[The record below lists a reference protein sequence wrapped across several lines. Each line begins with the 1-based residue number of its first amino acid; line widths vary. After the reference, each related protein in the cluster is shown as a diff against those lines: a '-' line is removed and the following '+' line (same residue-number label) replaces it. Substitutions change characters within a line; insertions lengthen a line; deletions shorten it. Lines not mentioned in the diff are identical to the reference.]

1 MEGSLEKRLVRPWG
15 SSWVSR
21 RVCLSG
27 TSVSVESGESE
38 EPKVYSLKDLEIVD
52 TSGKARHSLSLQGRQ
67 VKVTLSA
74 NTKFE
79 HARWLDALRNAKS
92 RANERKYRRRT
103 AAFSSLDGGDFEE
116 QRRAKIKE
124 VASKTLTH
132 ESFELLTT
140 GAAFALG
147 SDGSTVVSVND
158 DTLPLQVG
166 DEVVGVG
173 SDLFCDPDGIEY
185 GAPLERPVT
194 GLFSSAKTEE
204 EKRKVVV
211 VVFRRA
217 LLLRNEKKN
226 ENSPS
231 SAAAASSGTGTNN
244 TTVSTVASPPHE
256 EGEAPPTEEEDE
268 DVARFARMVA
278 FGAPAPAVL
287 LRARRELSA
296 EQLRRLTAKLDDED
310 DAGGGAPKT
319 KAQQKKSSSLQ
330 KMNDEN
336 EDPDDQDRDQDDE
349 VVSKLLKMAK
359 YGARPAQILAKAR
372 AAGLSSKAMTKLTAV
387 VGADQEDDDDAK
399 QKKNKTPQ
407 KQLRFRGVHWEAN
420 QAQSGSLWERRKNR
434 DKRESLGER
443 AETIFEENSQA
454 LKVVEGLMSATKQQ
468 PSAATKKK
476 TKNHTQQQQSPTTG
490 TPTKDP
496 EQKELLD
503 RQKALNLGIAL
514 RVVRRDVDPPESLP
528 EQSAKLSTNAL
539 HALLEA
545 LPSDDELVRLRK
557 KASVVERCEEG
568 TTRFTATT
576 TFALAAV
583 GFHRILDACLAMRE
597 TEHDAD
603 GACVKAR
610 ALERACRQVRRSK
623 ELRAAI
629 KTAKALG
636 NFLNADTSRG
646 AAASIRLEDLE
657 RLEHTKGASGATAY
671 DVLAQVLETD
681 KSRGDEGL
689 DAAAIDAELRNL
701 RPLLKDTDATREHTF
716 DVAKRLATRVD
727 ALKRNFL
734 LQGEEEEEGQ
744 NDDENDDDHEKR
756 KKDSPFA
763 ARCRA
768 HVEALDAAVVALD
781 AVLFDLRIEQNL
793 LCDHCG
799 QPDTPVQTIFHALHA
814 FSDNLVKARE
824 KHYGKSSSWG
834 WW

>member
-399 QKKNKTPQ
+399 QKKKT
-407 KQLRFRGVHWEAN
+407 RRRRSS
-420 QAQSGSLWERRKNR
+420 SGSG
-434 DKRESLGER
+434 ESTGR
-443 AETIFEENSQA
+443 
-454 LKVVEGLMSATKQQ
+454 
-468 PSAATKKK
+468 
-476 TKNHTQQQQSPTTG
+476 PTR
-490 TPTKDP
+490 P
-496 EQKELLD
+496 
-503 RQKALNLGIAL
+503 KA
-514 RVVRRDVDPPESLP
+514 
-528 EQSAKLSTNAL
+528 
-539 HALLEA
+539 
-545 LPSDDELVRLRK
+545 
-557 KASVVERCEEG
+557 
-568 TTRFTATT
+568 
-576 TFALAAV
+576 
-583 GFHRILDACLAMRE
+583 
-597 TEHDAD
+597 
-603 GACVKAR
+603 
-610 ALERACRQVRRSK
+610 
-623 ELRAAI
+623 
-629 KTAKALG
+629 
-636 NFLNADTSRG
+636 
-646 AAASIRLEDLE
+646 
-657 RLEHTKGASGATAY
+657 GASGSGERIATSAS
-671 DVLAQVLETD
+671 LWANGPRPSSKRTPKL
-681 KSRGDEGL
+681 SRSSK
-689 DAAAIDAELRNL
+689 ASCPPPSSSPRRRPRRRPRTTRSSSNL
-701 RPLLKDTDATREHTF
+701 RRRGRRRKTRS
-716 DVAKRLATRVD
+716 
-727 ALKRNFL
+727 
-734 LQGEEEEEGQ
+734 
-744 NDDENDDDHEKR
+744 R
-756 KKDSPFA
+756 K
-763 ARCRA
+763 
-768 HVEALDAAVVALD
+768 
-781 AVLFDLRIEQNL
+781 N
-793 LCDHCG
+793 
-799 QPDTPVQTIFHALHA
+799 
-814 FSDNLVKARE
+814 
-824 KHYGKSSSWG
+824 SWTVRRR
-834 WW
+834 